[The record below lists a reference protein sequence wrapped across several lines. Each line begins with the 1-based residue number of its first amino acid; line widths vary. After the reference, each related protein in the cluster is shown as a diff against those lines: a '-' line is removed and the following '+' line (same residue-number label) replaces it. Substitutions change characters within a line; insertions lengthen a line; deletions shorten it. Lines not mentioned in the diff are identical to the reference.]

1 MENRRW
7 KGNLCPVRNIDIPDK
22 RQFEVIWIVAGWKTT
37 QTALSRSQGNASL
50 SADIKPGATVEWTLR
65 WPEQAAWL
73 GYNVVV
79 KVAAN

>member
-1 MENRRW
+1 
-7 KGNLCPVRNIDIPDK
+7 
-22 RQFEVIWIVAGWKTT
+22 VAGWKTT

-79 KVAAN
+79 KVDAN